1 MGALVEFDP
10 GAFVHVA
17 MGWLVTVVRTV
28 RNFVAHQRGIDA
40 LPAGTPKLVSSAC
53 GRRPVP
59 TTRRTSEL
67 VRIVAAIVFAVA
79 PVRVPDA
86 LKVLARKLTR

>member
-1 MGALVEFDP
+1 MSALVEFDP

-17 MGWLVTVVRTV
+17 MGWLVAVVRAV
-28 RNFVAHQRGIDA
+28 RNFVAHQCGIDA
-40 LPAGTPKLVSSAC
+40 LPAGTPELVSSAR

-59 TTRRTSEL
+59 TTRRTSKL
-67 VRIVAAIVFAVA
+67 VRIIATIVFSVA

-86 LKVLARKLTR
+86 LEVLARKLAR